1 MKFLLLVL
9 FLFSFVN
16 LIAQN
21 SLTLES
27 IDSTRYRED
36 HIYMGITYNI
46 LLDRPSEVTQN
57 NLPYGIQLGYI
68 RDIPIN
74 EARNFGFG
82 IGLGYAVNNYFTN
95 LQASESP
102 EGINYAS
109 IPDDVSFKRNKI
121 ETHLLEMPLEI
132 RWRTSTSKNYK
143 FWRIYGGVKL
153 GYIFANASKFVS
165 DADKVKF
172 SNDDLRKFQ
181 TDIYFS
187 FGYNTWN
194 FYASYG
200 LNKIFESGVQTV
212 SGEQLEIH
220 VLKAGLIFYLL

>member
-1 MKFLLLVL
+1 M
-9 FLFSFVN
+9 N
-16 LIAQN
+16 LIAQD

-27 IDSTRYRED
+27 IDSTSYRED

-46 LLDRPSEVTQN
+46 LLERPSGISQN

-74 EARNFGFG
+74 KARNFGFG
-82 IGLGYAVNNYFTN
+82 IGLGYALNNYFTN
-95 LQASESP
+95 LQAAETLD
-102 EGINYAS
+102 GISYAA

-121 ETHLLEMPLEI
+121 ETHLLEMPLEV
-132 RWRTSTSKNYK
+132 RWRTSTSTNYK

-153 GYIFANASKFVS
+153 GYIFANASKFVG
-165 DADKVKF
+165 DGGKLKF

-200 LNKIFESGVQTV
+200 LNRIFKPEVDTI
-212 SGEQLEIH
+212 SGEQLEMK
-220 VLKAGLIFYLL
+220 VLKAGLVFYLL